1 MQEKR
6 RFIAMKKK
14 LLILGI
20 LPLLALSSCGRGAKI
35 EEEKAKEIA
44 SAIHAYNTKAEGAE
58 DSPSGLD
65 YKGFD
70 MVLSVEQSS
79 GEGAERK
86 TDSLKYKL
94 TVNQD
99 DETRFEGHG
108 TDGDEKVDF
117 LLIVATPEKS
127 EQKMNYLRYYD
138 NDTKENVEF
147 AMPNGTTGNS
157 EYNNYSMQ
165 MLIPAFM
172 LAKFMDPEPL
182 MQKEKENE
190 EHEMVING
198 DYLFDYDSLEE
209 AKDFEEKWEFYSKGD
224 KNLTIV
230 ASAEYIGQQREFA
243 DETMLKESYEITYNN
258 LIIKS
263 VKVTAKSNLGN
274 TVKMSINVSAKKNAF
289 KIDLPSGWE
298 KKVLPDSSVPLS
310 ESAA

>member
-1 MQEKR
+1 
-6 RFIAMKKK
+6 MKKK

-35 EEEKAKEIA
+35 EEEKAKDIA
-44 SAIHAYNTKAEGAE
+44 SAIHTYNTKAEGAE

-65 YKGFD
+65 YQGFD
-70 MVLSVEQSS
+70 MVLNIEGTS
-79 GEGAERK
+79 GEGTEKK

-108 TDGDEKVDF
+108 TDGDEKIDF

-138 NDTKENVEF
+138 NTTKEDVEF
-147 AMPNGTTGNS
+147 VIPNGTTGNK

-165 MLIPAFM
+165 MLIPALM
-172 LAKFMDPEPL
+172 MAKFMDPEPL
-182 MQKEKENE
+182 MQKEKENDE
-190 EHEMVING
+190 GETVING
-198 DYLFDYDSLEE
+198 DYLFDYDSLDE
-209 AKDFEEKWEFYSKGD
+209 AKDYEEKWEFYSNGD
-224 KNLTIV
+224 QNLTIV
-230 ASAEYIGQQREFA
+230 ASNEYKGTQTEFA
-243 DETMLKESYEITYNN
+243 EETTLNESYEITYNK

-263 VKVTAKSNLGN
+263 AKYTVKSSLGN
-274 TVKMSINVSAKKNAF
+274 VIKMSINVSAKKNAF

-298 KKVLPDSSVPLS
+298 KKILPDSSIPVTSS
-310 ESAA
+310 EPESSSVA